1 MIGVYMAEWR
11 MIMSGGGRGD
21 VPLDGR
27 ITSAFEMMWQH
38 IMTTSTTEQHLL
50 G

>member
-1 MIGVYMAEWR
+1 MEIDYEWR
-11 MIMSGGGRGD
+11 RRGD

-27 ITSAFEMMWQH
+27 ITSAFVMMWQH
-38 IMTTSTTEQHLL
+38 IMTLTTEQHLL